1 LHPEWT
7 SSMVKSALVTE
18 SAEITESIWVAG
30 SGQLWIPSSAD
41 ASLFLSSPLVSCSHV
56 AGFSHALT
64 IKNSGPSSTFSLT
77 GHDWSSLSVNGSKV
91 VPQSVDASQL
101 SESSIS
107 ISSGGSGSFVLDIP
121 MPQPSAPEGYFD
133 GEVLVSDGTQS
144 VRIPYGYAIL
154 SVINVHVIDIDGN
167 EVFDSGGGVWAYR
180 IPDVGISVSA
190 CAPSSAAPPA
200 SFVLESGTYSV
211 HSAGHQE
218 LYFNDDP
225 YALSSVVQL
234 NRTQTTD
241 VYLRMSSAHQ
251 MVLRLE
257 TDEGCP
263 IYVDHYWLYFRYVGE
278 KNVSFHQ
285 FSIDDTIVGNKI
297 FSLPKSRTIYVSDT
311 EARIGIALAGYAYS
325 AGMYDFM
332 SRNWRHWYEVA
343 NSVSTDFRIEASA
356 DLEYFLSWEFD
367 GVNSSTSNTLTLED
381 GKYSVFDTKYD
392 LPGAVDPVAN
402 IGSHLTMGTASNQYL
417 RRDTGTSIPPI
428 FSGLSRRVI
437 VQGVFE
443 EYYTPGY
450 LRDTA
455 FDQEFYTPNYE
466 RLVNY
471 SYDAN
476 LIFLPDRNFLEPL
489 TAIAESHRV
498 GQGPFYPS
506 VRTMNTNDTLAVVHP
521 VLRDQ
526 SGAKVVGRGI
536 GEPDLLLFRGN
547 SLIAAYDM
555 SEFQRA
561 LDAIRF
567 VDLPGPGVYRAEIVF
582 NPGSQI
588 CDRTKTVL
596 GFTTPSVDSNPP
608 EIEGLMMPVRFVP
621 GDTLDF
627 QIIATDDSS
636 VGNVEVSW
644 RPVESSVWRY
654 LTVNEGAGGRYS
666 SQIQT
671 TTSDS
676 AVHLRIKV
684 SDSWGNYIEYTA
696 SNASLRQI
704 PVSFSLTISQN
715 EFEYRNGD
723 VSTLITGQLTDMNG
737 NPISMND
744 SIPLELY
751 AGGRKLA
758 TILDEYVTS
767 NSHSHDGRIRFE
779 WHFNPYIVF
788 SGPDQRVDIQ
798 VTFDLGIFE
807 PISETISLQSIR
819 SSNPPPVIA
828 LTSPANGSLI
838 ASGQIIDL
846 DIVDDGTFT
855 ASAYL
860 DGVGPSPFVYPWQV
874 STSSWSDGRHVLD
887 VTATDDQFATTREAY
902 EFEVDAVAPS
912 IAITFPLDGT
922 RIPVSSILVA
932 DIYDSHLSSVVYSA
946 DGKPAVPLSAPYS
959 VDMTGWSPGLHVV
972 AVTATDLV
980 GHSATRRVSFE
991 ISASSIALQL
1001 LSPASH
1007 SVVRS
1012 GTSIQFTA
1020 IGDGSMTYRWCE
1032 SGIWNNLGSQPT
1044 ISTFGWQ
1051 QGLHTL
1057 FLNATS
1063 SFGGWDQI
1071 TMVVTIDDVL
1081 PLIQLLSPA
1090 NDSFVSP
1097 TDRIAIHVEENN
1109 LMTVNW
1115 TLWGVSQGSSASDLS
1130 IPLTS
1135 YSSDGAFA
1143 ISIRATDKAG
1153 NEAKAEFVFK
1163 LDSSPPLLS
1172 ITNLVSGEVAKL
1184 GSTLDVAVADPYL
1197 TQVEWALDEGQ
1208 HMDLV
1213 APYDIDTGSLSMGW
1227 HSLQI
1232 AASDASGKQTALAI
1246 SFYLD
1251 NAPPAIGTFS
1261 STSFETGADFNV
1273 RASISDDY
1281 GMGQVHLYYESKD
1294 GSYASASMVLDSG
1307 FYVAVLPADVLWDG
1321 MDVYVACQ
1329 DVVGNDALGP
1339 HVQLNATSSR
1349 AGLNLG
1355 FLSSLSGIAVMCAAA
1370 IVSSIS
1376 MMYVSKRRGRDE
1388 KTPVETS
1395 VRDPATTP
1403 VIREESL
1410 PKPRKSPKEPAVG
1423 RSGAL
1428 AQTARVDHHLAEP
1441 RPARDP
1447 MDELEDII
1455 NEPPRLID
1463 SIPEIVIKN
1472 EGQEEQEAPITD
1484 YGDLIERELLIP
1496 GLKNSVFKEDTRDLN
1511 AEIELQLEELRA
1523 MIKDRPK
1530 KPFE

>member
-1 LHPEWT
+1 MKTLSALDSRIQIYPDLPVHALVSDNIYQVGADQMWSRTDAKDQSVTGKGVVVAVLDSGVDYTHPDLGGGFGASFKVIGGYDFYNNDSDPMDDNGHGTHVAGIVAANGASHKGVAPDASILAYKVLGSDGNGRESSVIEAIDRALDPNSDGDTSDHADVISMSLGGAGELGDPLCVAVRNAYDSGVVVVVAAGNEGPAMGTVSSPGLAPEAITVGAVDATGSLASFSSRGTGTALQIKPDISAPGVSILSTVPRSGTRYSSSSGYYTLSGTSMATPHVSGAAALLLQLHPDWT

-18 SAEITESIWVAG
+18 SVEITESTWVAG

-56 AGFSHALT
+56 AGFNHALT
-64 IKNSGPSSTFSLT
+64 MKNSGPSSTFSLT

-91 VPQSVDASQL
+91 VPQSIDASQL

-107 ISSGGSGSFVLDIP
+107 ISSGGSGSFVLEIP
-121 MPQPSAPEGYFD
+121 MPQSSAPEGYFD
-133 GEVLVSDGTQS
+133 GEVLVSDGTRS

-154 SVINVHVIDIDGN
+154 SVINVHVLDMDGN

-180 IPDVGISVSA
+180 MPDVGISVSS

-234 NRTQTTD
+234 SRTQTSD
-241 VYLRMSSAHQ
+241 VYLRMSTAHQ
-251 MVLRLE
+251 MILKLE

-278 KNVSFHQ
+278 KNVSFHI
-285 FSIDDTIVGNKI
+285 FSIDDTIIGNDM
-297 FSLPKSRTIYVSDT
+297 FSLPRSRTIYVSDT
-311 EARIGIALAGYAYS
+311 ETRIGIAIAGYAYS
-325 AGMYDFM
+325 ASMYDFM
-332 SRNWRHWYEVA
+332 NRNWRHWYEVA

-367 GVNSSTSNTLTLED
+367 GVNSSTPNVLALED
-381 GKYSVFDTKYD
+381 GEYSVFDTKYD

-402 IGSHLTMGTASNQYL
+402 IGSHSSMGTASNQYL

-547 SLIAAYDM
+547 SLIATYDM

-588 CDRTKTVL
+588 CDQTKTVL
-596 GFTTPSVDSNPP
+596 GFTTPSVDMNPP
-608 EIEGLMMPVRFVP
+608 EIVGLSMPVRFVP
-621 GDTLDF
+621 GDMLDF
-627 QIIATDDSS
+627 QIIAMDDSS

-644 RPVESSVWRY
+644 RPVESSAWRY
-654 LTVNEGAGGRYS
+654 LTVNEESGGRYS
-666 SQIQT
+666 SQVQT

-676 AVHLRIKV
+676 AVHLRVKV
-684 SDSWGNYIEYTA
+684 FDSSGNYIEYTA

-704 PVSFSLTISQN
+704 PVSFSLTVEQN

-723 VSTLITGQLTDMNG
+723 VSTLVTGQLTDMNG
-737 NPISMND
+737 NPISRND

-758 TILDEYVTS
+758 TILDEYGTS
-767 NSHSHDGRIRFE
+767 SSNIHDGRIRFE
-779 WHFNPYIVF
+779 WHFNPYVVF

-798 VTFDLGIFE
+798 VAFDLGIYE
-807 PISETISLQSIR
+807 SISETISLQSIR
-819 SSNPPPVIA
+819 SSNPPPAIA

-855 ASAYL
+855 ANAYL
-860 DGVGPSPFVYPWQV
+860 DGVGLTPFVSPWQV

-887 VTATDDQFATTREAY
+887 VTATDDQLATTREAY
-902 EFEVDAVAPS
+902 EFEVDAVVPS
-912 IAITFPLDGT
+912 IAVTFPLDGA
-922 RIPVSSILVA
+922 RIPVSSILTA

-946 DGKPAVPLSAPYS
+946 DSKPAVPLSAPYS
-959 VDMTGWSPGLHVV
+959 IDMTGWSPGMHVV

-980 GHSATRRVSFE
+980 GHSTTRLVSFE

-1001 LSPASH
+1001 VSPASH

-1020 IGDGSMTYRWCE
+1020 IGNGSLTFRWSE
-1032 SGIWNNLGSQPT
+1032 NGVWTELGSQSQV
-1044 ISTFGWQ
+1044 STTGWS
-1051 QGLHTL
+1051 QGIHNLVI
-1057 FLNATS
+1057 NATNDQ
-1063 SFGGWDQI
+1063 GGWDQI
-1071 TMVVTIDDVL
+1071 SIGVTIDDIAPV
-1081 PLIQLLSPA
+1081 IQLQSPSP
-1090 NDSFVSP
+1090 NSFVS
-1097 TDRIAIHVEENN
+1097 TSDHIVIGVQEGN
-1109 LMTVNW
+1109 LDVVTW
-1115 TLWGVSQGSSASDLS
+1115 TLWGRISS
-1130 IPLTS
+1130 
-1135 YSSDGAFA
+1135 
-1143 ISIRATDKAG
+1143 
-1153 NEAKAEFVFK
+1153 
-1163 LDSSPPLLS
+1163 
-1172 ITNLVSGEVAKL
+1172 
-1184 GSTLDVAVADPYL
+1184 
-1197 TQVEWALDEGQ
+1197 
-1208 HMDLV
+1208 
-1213 APYDIDTGSLSMGW
+1213 
-1227 HSLQI
+1227 
-1232 AASDASGKQTALAI
+1232 
-1246 SFYLD
+1246 
-1251 NAPPAIGTFS
+1251 S
-1261 STSFETGADFNV
+1261 STSPL
-1273 RASISDDY
+1273 AS
-1281 GMGQVHLYYESKD
+1281 
-1294 GSYASASMVLDSG
+1294 
-1307 FYVAVLPADVLWDG
+1307 P
-1321 MDVYVACQ
+1321 
-1329 DVVGNDALGP
+1329 
-1339 HVQLNATSSR
+1339 
-1349 AGLNLG
+1349 
-1355 FLSSLSGIAVMCAAA
+1355 
-1370 IVSSIS
+1370 
-1376 MMYVSKRRGRDE
+1376 
-1388 KTPVETS
+1388 
-1395 VRDPATTP
+1395 
-1403 VIREESL
+1403 
-1410 PKPRKSPKEPAVG
+1410 
-1423 RSGAL
+1423 
-1428 AQTARVDHHLAEP
+1428 
-1441 RPARDP
+1441 
-1447 MDELEDII
+1447 
-1455 NEPPRLID
+1455 
-1463 SIPEIVIKN
+1463 
-1472 EGQEEQEAPITD
+1472 
-1484 YGDLIERELLIP
+1484 
-1496 GLKNSVFKEDTRDLN
+1496 
-1511 AEIELQLEELRA
+1511 
-1523 MIKDRPK
+1523 
-1530 KPFE
+1530 